1 MKTISKVEQEVNQIR
16 LRIYEEIK
24 NLTPEQNKERLERVC
39 AAAQKKYGFKRI
51 ARANKTDRV
60 VSTLHLLE

>member
-16 LRIYEEIK
+16 LRIYEESK
-24 NLTPEQNKERLERVC
+24 NLTPEQNKERLEKIC

-51 ARANKTDRV
+51 ARANEPDRA
-60 VSTLHLLE
+60 VSN